1 MAVELDDIDP
11 SVIQRVQLEQ
21 VQEESDARYRL
32 YEDNYPAQVFEDR
45 LSADEFHELVGRVNE
60 GFRPIIEEEQA
71 TAKSWMFSFICCVP
85 VLAAKQNKLEK
96 KETIVKEE
104 MATVLRTFNQK
115 HMQDGV
121 EVDLITRNDD
131 GSSFLEFTVF
141 DPKVRRQKM
150 EEDAEAYEEE
160 KEVKGGGK
168 GGKEE
173 EESSSSSSSSSDE
186 EEEEK
191 KEETKNKE
199 KVEEKEDSES
209 ESDKKASEDSEEESS
224 SSESDE

>member
-71 TAKSWMFSFICCVP
+71 TAKSWMFRYL

-141 DPKVRRQKM
+141 DPKVRRQRM

-160 KEVKGGGK
+160 KDSKGGGK

-173 EESSSSSSSSSDE
+173 EESSSSSSSSDA

-199 KVEEKEDSES
+199 KVEEKKEDSES
-209 ESDKKASEDSEEESS
+209 ESEKKESEDSEEESS